1 MSRYG
6 DMVAVQAAVR
16 AKPKR
21 RRHLEER
28 HEAIPSDTREHSWAL
43 HRIGLCCAWLLL
55 LLTQAGLL
63 VAVAHTYLLA
73 VTQSEIPLGFSV
85 FIKSVHP
92 TVAILPVVII
102 VLWQVIPFEQRLSGA
117 MNIAPRP
124 TSGSRPAAK
133 L

>member
-1 MSRYG
+1 M
-6 DMVAVQAAVR
+6 AAQAAVR
-16 AKPKR
+16 AKPQR

-28 HEAIPSDTREHSWAL
+28 HEKIPSDTRGRSWTL
-43 HRIGLCCAWLLL
+43 HLIELCCAWLLL

-63 VAVAHTYLLA
+63 VAAAHTYLLA
-73 VTQSEIPLGFSV
+73 TTQLEIPLGFSV

>member
-6 DMVAVQAAVR
+6 DMVAVQAAVW

-28 HEAIPSDTREHSWAL
+28 HEEIPSDTREHSWAFHL
-43 HRIGLCCAWLLL
+43 IGLCCAWLLL

-73 VTQSEIPLGFSV
+73 ATQSEIPLGFSV
-85 FIKSVHP
+85 FIKSVYP

-102 VLWQVIPFEQRLSGA
+102 VLWPVIPLKQRLSGA

-124 TSGSRPAAK
+124 TSGSRSAVK

>member
-28 HEAIPSDTREHSWAL
+28 HEEISSDTREHSWTL
-43 HRIGLCCAWLLL
+43 HLIGLCCAWLLL

-73 VTQSEIPLGFSV
+73 ATQSEILLGFSV
-85 FIKSVHP
+85 FIKSVYP

-102 VLWQVIPFEQRLSGA
+102 VVWPVIPFKQRLSGA

-124 TSGSRPAAK
+124 TSGSRSAVK